1 MIRGLPELFAGKYRF
16 SSEPGDQTPLQ
27 AVEENGGAL
36 YVVQADACPIGF
48 AVDHYILRDQLMTIY
63 EEDRGIALLYA
74 AVIDPEEEEE
84 VSGVCTALDPDE
96 IRIEGKLADIVAAN
110 SKNRV
115 LDFERDSRGFRCVSE
130 YGEPKLVWFSVPDDS
145 GWTARI
151 DGEKQDILSSGGM
164 MLLRV
169 PAGSHETVFTY
180 ITPGYTAGSIMTI
193 LSGAAFIL
201 YSVLRRVRK
210 NEK

>member
-1 MIRGLPELFAGKYRF
+1 M
-16 SSEPGDQTPLQ
+16 LQ
-27 AVEENGGAL
+27 S
-36 YVVQADACPIGF
+36 DACPIGF
-48 AVDHYILRDQLMTIY
+48 AVDHYILRDQLMTV
-63 EEDRGIALLYA
+63 EAENRGAVLLYA
-74 AVIDPEEEEE
+74 AVIDPEEEEK
-84 VSGVCTALDPDE
+84 VSGLCGKLDPEE
-96 IRIEGKLADIVAAN
+96 IPAEPDLSGIVARN
-110 SKNRV
+110 TENRV
-115 LDFERDSRGFRCVSE
+115 RNFERDSRGFRFTTE
-130 YGEPKLVWFSVPDDS
+130 FTEPKAVWFSVPYDS
-145 GWTARI
+145 GWTART
-151 DGEKQDILSSGGM
+151 DGEKQDILPSGGM

>member
-1 MIRGLPELFAGKYRF
+1 M
-16 SSEPGDQTPLQ
+16 
-27 AVEENGGAL
+27 V
-36 YVVQADACPIGF
+36 
-48 AVDHYILRDQLMTIY
+48 
-63 EEDRGIALLYA
+63 LLYA
-74 AVIDPEEEEE
+74 AVIDPAEEET
-84 VSGVCTALDPDE
+84 VSGLCKKLHPEEIPDDPD
-96 IRIEGKLADIVAAN
+96 ISGIVAGN
-110 SKNRV
+110 VENRV
-115 LDFERDSRGFRCVSE
+115 RNFERDSRGFRCTTE
-130 YGEPKLVWFSVPDDS
+130 YTEAKAVWFSVPDDS
-145 GWTARI
+145 GWTGRI